1 MKKILL
7 LFVSVCFIFSSCVK
21 SNIEGTDP
29 VISNFDWKTTTPVA
43 ISVPTPA
50 VETAYQGYA
59 TTIKIYSKPL
69 YVSKFM
75 LSEGAA
81 YTGKPYSTTIDL
93 PAGIDTLFV
102 WAKLPTGVSKF
113 YKYIVSGT
121 KAYAVTSASST
132 MTKAMYK
139 AAPLV
144 PAPTP
149 VPASYNGTFTSSNVE
164 LWAST
169 TTMRLAGNWLVKG
182 PITAAGCE
190 FLNQGNINRM
200 VFISGNVVINN
211 SSLTNVDTG
220 NIIVLPGSTL
230 TFTGPI
236 YLNGS
241 AYIDVQEGA
250 TVNFNQGVS
259 SGQTSNTIVNR
270 GTINIG
276 VGPAS
281 NAFINTTIY
290 NVGTFNIANG
300 GNTLGIESGT
310 NFYNYGSLDAQYIEA
325 NSGNCVLENEVG
337 GEVVCTSMDL
347 ANATTQFNNY
357 GNFACSGNLGSSSGT
372 INNSGYLA
380 CDSFTDVD
388 KTTVNCTS
396 GSLFSV
402 KTFLVNDT
410 KINMD
415 PQSIIVIDKFQSST
429 WNCSFIN
436 SSKTDYGLVV
446 LGMQVGTSGTLT
458 ADASSKIDGTT
469 MSNTYFDGAIEVYYP
484 NAANATESESWTHNL
499 CNKDLGGGKE
509 GPAYFGHDATAPSR
523 INNIPDSGENLGAGV
538 ISGSTPTDTDG
549 DGVPDTEDAFPT
561 DPQLA
566 YVTYFP
572 SETGYCSYIFEDKWP
587 EAGDYDLNDIVLYCN
602 IGYYKNASNNVVYEK
617 VKWKAM
623 AAGCSYWVAAGV
635 QLDGITPSQITSVT
649 NDNSN
654 LKALPIGHSMSNGC
668 ESGQTYAVFPFF
680 NNPNEVLDRET
691 FVNVKKSDAYVVPQE
706 HVNVITFASPVAET
720 LLGMDKFNAFIVV
733 SRDYKD
739 TDRGREVHLMNFGP
753 TNLMDATLLTYDA
766 NASGEIRSA
775 SNPFKTKTGLV
786 WALMVPKEFRW
797 CVESNSISTVYAK
810 YVEWYTK
817 NTEASKLWY
826 DTSVSGNVNDESLLY
841 Q

>member
-1 MKKILL
+1 MKKIFL
-7 LFVSVCFIFSSCVK
+7 LFVGICFIFSSCVK
-21 SNIEGTDP
+21 NNIEGTDP
-29 VISNFDWKTTTPVA
+29 VISNFDWKTTTPVSV
-43 ISVPTPA
+43 SVPTPA

-121 KAYAVTSASST
+121 KAYAVTSASSA

-149 VPASYNGTFTSSNVE
+149 FPANYNGTFNSSTSNWWQAA
-164 LWAST
+164 L
-169 TTMRLAGNWLVKG
+169 TMRTAGNWLVEG
-182 PITAAGCE
+182 PLTNSDVN
-190 FLNQGNINRM
+190 FLVSGVSTRM
-200 VFISGNVVINN
+200 IFFSGNVVI
-211 SSLTNVDTG
+211 SSGANIDKG
-220 NIIVLPGSTL
+220 NFIVLPGSTL
-230 TFTGPI
+230 TFTGAV

-250 TVNFNQGVS
+250 TVNFNNGIS
-259 SGQTSNTIVNR
+259 AGQTSNTIVNR
-270 GTINIG
+270 GIINIG
-276 VGPAS
+276 TGPS
-281 NAFINTTIY
+281 PNAFINTTIY
-290 NVGTFNIANG
+290 NAGSFNIANG
-300 GNTLGIESGT
+300 GNTLSIEAGCK
-310 NFYNYGSLDAQYIEA
+310 FYNYGNVDAQYIEA
-325 NSGNCVLENEVG
+325 NTGNCTLENETG
-337 GEVVCTSMDL
+337 GEMVCTSMNL

-357 GNFACSGNLGSSSGT
+357 GSFVCSGKLGSSSGK

-380 CDSFTDVD
+380 CNSFKDVYN
-388 KTTVNCTS
+388 TTVNCTS
-396 GSLFSV
+396 GSLFSANE
-402 KTFLVNDT
+402 FLVNT
-410 KINMD
+410 TTINMD

-429 WNCSFIN
+429 WNCSFVN
-436 SSKTDYGLVV
+436 SSSSDYGLVV
-446 LGMQVGTSGTLT
+446 LGMQASTDGTLT

-484 NAANATESESWTHNL
+484 NAANTTESESWTHSL

-509 GPAYFGHDATAPSR
+509 GPAYFGHDASGPSR
-523 INNIPDSGENLGAGV
+523 INNIPDSGENLGTGV
-538 ISGSTPTDTDG
+538 ISGSAPTDTDG
-549 DGVPDTEDAFPT
+549 DGVPDSEDAFPA
-561 DPQLA
+561 DPTLA
-566 YVTYFP
+566 YITYFP

-587 EAGDYDLNDIVLYCN
+587 EAGDYDMNDVVLYCN

-617 VKWKAM
+617 VKWKTM

-635 QLDGITPSQITSVT
+635 QLDGITSSQVASVT

-654 LKALPIGHSMSNGC
+654 LQSLPIGHSMSNGC

-680 NNPNEVLDRET
+680 NNPKELFGRET
-691 FVNVKKSDAYVVPQE
+691 FINVKITDAYVVPEE
-706 HVNVITFASPVAET
+706 HLNIITFTSPIAESS
-720 LLGMDKFNAFIVV
+720 LGMDKFNAFIVV
-733 SRDYKD
+733 SRDYKN

-753 TNLMDATLLTYDA
+753 TNLMDAALLTYDS
-766 NASGEIRSA
+766 NALGEIRSA

-786 WALMVPKEFRW
+786 WALMIPKEFRW
-797 CVESNSISTVYAK
+797 CVESSSISTVYK
-810 YVEWYTK
+810 RYVEWYTT
-817 NTEASKLWY
+817 NSEASKLWY
-826 DTSVSGNVNDESLLY
+826 DTSVSGNIDDVSLLY
-841 Q
+841 N